1 MPAGK
6 QKLQLGVR
14 IFSVIPLNVQYDES
28 ALVSYLV
35 VYLFQQGIFIKDSN
49 TLAYYNVTPA
59 SLVQLQLKERGGRK
73 K

>member
-35 VYLFQQGIFIKDSN
+35 VYLF
-49 TLAYYNVTPA
+49 
-59 SLVQLQLKERGGRK
+59 
-73 K
+73 